1 MGEKKKGKKK
11 SSDEAK
17 VGIEYIRSQIEKFG
31 GWRALWYSLM
41 EGTSLKRGTGGMKWH
56 FFPAGKGQPYP
67 LLRFY
72 ERMGPG
78 RVISLVFKH
87 GLDKPPSINLYD
99 WRKTAKGEFIH
110 GIAPVR
116 FLSKSFVDEALRKLI
131 VKRPYRYSH
140 FTVTHPNFTG
150 PQFAQFFSETKGK
163 WIKYHIPTRQILGEK
178 STPYKNVPKDIPGS
192 KIPQYVQYYNKSKGV
207 WVKIHVHTRTKVG
220 ESKTKYP
227 NIPVFRR

>member
-1 MGEKKKGKKK
+1 MGSKKRK
-11 SSDEAK
+11 SVKTSSEEK
-17 VGIEYIRSQIEKFG
+17 VGIEYIRSQIKKFG
-31 GWRALWYSLM
+31 GWGALWYSLM
-41 EGTSLKRGTGGMKWH
+41 EGTSLKKGTRGMKWH
-56 FFPAGKGQPYP
+56 FFPAERGQPYP
-67 LLRFY
+67 ILTFY

-78 RVISLVFKH
+78 RVINLVFEH
-87 GLDKPPSINLYD
+87 GLGKSPTILLYD

-110 GIAPVR
+110 GVAPVR

-131 VKRPYRYSH
+131 VKRPHRHLH

-150 PQFAQFFSETKGK
+150 PQFAQFFSETRGK

-192 KIPQYVQYYNKSKGV
+192 KISQYVQYYNKTRGV
-207 WVKIHVHTRTKVG
+207 WEKIHVHTRTKVG

>member
-1 MGEKKKGKKK
+1 VGSKKRK
-11 SSDEAK
+11 SVKTSSEEE
-17 VGIEYIRSQIEKFG
+17 VGIEYIRSQIKKFG
-31 GWRALWYSLM
+31 GWGALWYELM
-41 EGTSLKRGTGGMKWH
+41 EGSSLKRGSGGMKWH

-72 ERMGPG
+72 ESMGPG
-78 RVISLVFKH
+78 RVISFVFKH

-110 GIAPVR
+110 GIAPVSL
-116 FLSKSFVDEALRKLI
+116 LSKSFVDRALQSLM
-131 VKRPYRYSH
+131 VKRPFRASH
-140 FTVTHPNFTG
+140 HMATHPSPVG

-163 WIKYHIPTRQILGEK
+163 WIKYHIPTRQILGEE

-192 KIPQYVQYYNKSKGV
+192 KISQYVQYYNKTKGV
-207 WVKIHVHTRTKVG
+207 WEKIHVHTRTKVG

-227 NIPVFRR
+227 NIPVFRG